1 MRLAVAASIFP
12 LARSFAAFM
21 AMPAIDF
28 EVIILSSL
36 ICTHPYPRCHR
47 S

>member
-1 MRLAVAASIFP
+1 
-12 LARSFAAFM
+12 M

-36 ICTHPYPRCHR
+36 IGAHPCPGPLVVRELDAGAQ
-47 S
+47 SQ